1 MRSYRAWARRFGLPA
16 LAPES
21 QMRKAVNGTEVLAVA
36 GCNCPF
42 CHCST
47 PEGNGARGFKMATGP
62 AFKKIPPRS
71 AATHAADLA
80 SLAAKL
86 VTSPKSKKKNWN
98 GVSADTCIPVD
109 WARLIPPYL
118 HLMLGLVND
127 EVKKIY
133 KELLGLDGVDEESA
147 RLLETL
153 TGDAARLEDDFID
166 QIEVVIDLLSSTN
179 VFVLSTFGSTPDL
192 GRSVEEMPIATWDSL
207 AEEANLKAAAKS
219 AAGAALAA
227 LTLNAANQKLSRRQL
242 HINEESALQME
253 NEASKLRAGATALIT
268 AKDAVVAARAA
279 VEAEEFTQ
287 AAKAATDGNEAAT
300 GGVLIAAM
308 KSTLQEHHISVQ
320 RYWNATLVGPDVRR
334 FLAAYEAILETLA
347 AKITASNGQ
356 QIAAEFNARHSA
368 VLKQLAVASHLTRKT
383 EKLSALELD
392 QLEFACTAFGDAF
405 R

>member
-1 MRSYRAWARRFGLPA
+1 
-16 LAPES
+16 
-21 QMRKAVNGTEVLAVA
+21 MRKAVNGTEVLAVA

-153 TGDAARLEDDFID
+153 TGGAARLEDDFID

-242 HINEESALQME
+242 HINEE
-253 NEASKLRAGATALIT
+253 
-268 AKDAVVAARAA
+268 
-279 VEAEEFTQ
+279 
-287 AAKAATDGNEAAT
+287 
-300 GGVLIAAM
+300 
-308 KSTLQEHHISVQ
+308 
-320 RYWNATLVGPDVRR
+320 
-334 FLAAYEAILETLA
+334 
-347 AKITASNGQ
+347 
-356 QIAAEFNARHSA
+356 
-368 VLKQLAVASHLTRKT
+368 
-383 EKLSALELD
+383 EKKR
-392 QLEFACTAFGDAF
+392 C
-405 R
+405 

>member
-1 MRSYRAWARRFGLPA
+1 
-16 LAPES
+16 
-21 QMRKAVNGTEVLAVA
+21 
-36 GCNCPF
+36 
-42 CHCST
+42 
-47 PEGNGARGFKMATGP
+47 
-62 AFKKIPPRS
+62 
-71 AATHAADLA
+71 
-80 SLAAKL
+80 
-86 VTSPKSKKKNWN
+86 
-98 GVSADTCIPVD
+98 
-109 WARLIPPYL
+109 
-118 HLMLGLVND
+118 MLGLVND

-219 AAGAALAA
+219 ATGAALAA

>member
-1 MRSYRAWARRFGLPA
+1 M
-16 LAPES
+16 
-21 QMRKAVNGTEVLAVA
+21 
-36 GCNCPF
+36 
-42 CHCST
+42 
-47 PEGNGARGFKMATGP
+47 
-62 AFKKIPPRS
+62 
-71 AATHAADLA
+71 
-80 SLAAKL
+80 
-86 VTSPKSKKKNWN
+86 
-98 GVSADTCIPVD
+98 
-109 WARLIPPYL
+109 
-118 HLMLGLVND
+118 
-127 EVKKIY
+127 
-133 KELLGLDGVDEESA
+133 
-147 RLLETL
+147 
-153 TGDAARLEDDFID
+153 
-166 QIEVVIDLLSSTN
+166 IDLLSSTN

-219 AAGAALAA
+219 ATGAALAA

-383 EKLSALELD
+383 ESSRPSSWTSSNSPALL
-392 QLEFACTAFGDAF
+392 LAMRFVCITT
-405 R
+405 RTSR

>member
-1 MRSYRAWARRFGLPA
+1 
-16 LAPES
+16 
-21 QMRKAVNGTEVLAVA
+21 
-36 GCNCPF
+36 
-42 CHCST
+42 
-47 PEGNGARGFKMATGP
+47 
-62 AFKKIPPRS
+62 
-71 AATHAADLA
+71 
-80 SLAAKL
+80 
-86 VTSPKSKKKNWN
+86 
-98 GVSADTCIPVD
+98 
-109 WARLIPPYL
+109 
-118 HLMLGLVND
+118 MLGLVND